1 MSEDSTLDL
10 EKLHRKVWLVKVPNA
25 IARVW
30 RPICEQ
36 SMNPANMDIEEDL
49 PQLGKVQVQVSNAT
63 GKLSRD
69 LRLIVPNNAGA
80 SASQQQQQQQ
90 QPGKAY
96 QLSQLPI
103 HKNGTMSA
111 ISYKRPATED
121 GEEPPAQ
128 LRAEGT
134 VELSLNA
141 APMTVQD
148 GQGHMMVDDEYCNL
162 SKQRNREAA
171 TRTRTVRTYEDNR
184 ANHMALVANKRAV
197 DQATK
202 RKGEEQRR
210 NREDNKRVRVDA
222 PVLERE
228 LFRLFELQP
237 SWTFQQLQLETK
249 QPTMHLKAVLEQIAV
264 FQKRG
269 QGKDAYVLKEEYA
282 VGDQEAGGDEQQD

>member
-1 MSEDSTLDL
+1 
-10 EKLHRKVWLVKVPNA
+10 
-25 IARVW
+25 
-30 RPICEQ
+30 
-36 SMNPANMDIEEDL
+36 MNPASMDIEGDL

-69 LRLIVPNNAGA
+69 LRLIVPNNAVGT
-80 SASQQQQQQQ
+80 SAAQGLPQQQQ
-90 QPGKAY
+90 QPTKAY

-103 HKNGTMSA
+103 HKNGAMSA
-111 ISYKRPATED
+111 ISYKRLAPED
-121 GEEPPAQ
+121 GEESPAQ

-162 SKQRNREAA
+162 SKQRNKEAA

-184 ANHMALVANKRAV
+184 ANHMALVASKRAA
-197 DQATK
+197 DLATK
-202 RKGEEQRR
+202 RKGEDQRR
-210 NREDNKRVRVDA
+210 NREENKRVRVDA

-228 LFRLFELQP
+228 LFRLFELQS

-264 FQKRG
+264 LQKRG
-269 QGKDAYVLKEEYA
+269 LGKDAYVLKEEYA
-282 VGDQEAGGDEQQD
+282 VGDQEGGGDEQQD